1 MAVKLKR
8 HSSYVAIFLSFLLL
22 FSSMLSV
29 AEVTPNFRVIL
40 LTENYPPYNMSVD
53 DKNFARGDNV
63 DGLATDIVREMFKR
77 AGVKYSLSLRFPWKR
92 IFELTVQKRRYG
104 LFSTSRTPEREDLF
118 KWVGPIASSDWVF
131 MTLKDKPIKINNLDE
146 ARPYRIGG
154 YKGDAKA
161 KYLESQNFKLHLSF
175 RDNENIKKL
184 QAGKI
189 DLWATGDLSGR
200 YLAAQDNFRDLK
212 KVFTF
217 KKSQLYLAMNKE
229 TPNAVIEALQ
239 KALDSMEEDGTKEK
253 ITNDYL

>member
-1 MAVKLKR
+1 MAVKLKLNTLC
-8 HSSYVAIFLSFLLL
+8 VAIFLSFLL
-22 FSSMLSV
+22 FATTNRA
-29 AEVTPNFRVIL
+29 AETEKSFRVIL
-40 LTENYPPYNMSVD
+40 LTENYPPYNMSVN

-77 AGVKYSLSLRFPWKR
+77 AGIKYSLSLRFPWKR

-104 LFSTSRTPEREDLF
+104 LFSTSRTPEREELF
-118 KWVGPIASSDWVF
+118 KWVGPIASSDWV
-131 MTLKDKPIKINNLDE
+131 MMALKSSDISISSLDG
-146 ARPYRIGG
+146 ARPYRVGG

-161 KYLESQNFKLHLSF
+161 KYLESKNFKLHLSF

-184 QAGKI
+184 QTGKI

-200 YLAAQDNFRDLK
+200 YLAAQENVRDLK

-229 TPNAVIEALQ
+229 TPDAVVNALQ
-239 KALDSMEEDGTKEK
+239 KALDSMEQDGTKEK